1 MSKFFDFGEE
11 PKELVV
17 IMAPVTVEPKRV
29 SKSFD
34 REKVFNTSGYTFRNR
49 GKLYECIGDD
59 KDFQITQFRFCIEVG
74 DWVTLNNRVNNQLR
88 FGPDL
93 KIINE

>member
-11 PKELVV
+11 PEKQVV
-17 IMAPVTVEPKRV
+17 IKTPKKVEACRVPKT
-29 SKSFD
+29 FD
-34 REKVFNTSGYTFRNR
+34 REKVFNTSGYTFQNR
-49 GKLYECIGDD
+49 GKTYECIGDD
-59 KDFQITQFRFCIEVG
+59 KEFQITQFRFCIEVG

-93 KIINE
+93 KEI